1 MSMSQQTNGKKPT
14 YRVRWLVSPLHDA
27 HGTSS
32 FVAGLGAL
40 ANSGVLE
47 LALEPLKSTQ
57 LEPHVMHLVVEELA
71 SGRVQEIAFEVF
83 DRADRFDYVTIRQVD
98 TYFKQTLDRRFLAD
112 FPAEFRDRVRPG
124 GLTFSTCVP
133 GTRRMVARSAL
144 TSCVAHAQSYG
155 PRATPGAVRRMF
167 KDIFNLSGTLLL
179 SDWERTEAD
188 PLRGN
193 VVFQTRLWRPSQD
206 HVVDRNAVNRSR
218 VGVVRA
224 LRNAFGSGDQIG
236 LIHSE
241 FAVTEAPDALLTQK
255 VSRKEYARQLRTSLI
270 SVNTHGLDGSPG
282 FKIGESLAAGAA
294 IVSQPFHFELPEP
307 LQSGINFLPFES
319 PEECVQQCKR
329 LLEDLDL
336 AERMRSENLLYYQR
350 YVRPEAY
357 VRNLLERAFE

>member
-1 MSMSQQTNGKKPT
+1 MSQQTNGTKPT
-14 YRVRWLVSPLHDA
+14 YRVRWLVSPLHDT

-40 ANSGVLE
+40 ANSGYLE

-57 LEPHVMHLVVEELA
+57 LEPHVMHLVVEDLA
-71 SGRVQEIAFEVF
+71 SGRVQHIGFEVF

-98 TYFKQTLDRRFLAD
+98 TYFKQTLDRQFLAD
-112 FPAEFRDRVRPG
+112 FPAEFRDRVRAG
-124 GLTFSTCVP
+124 GLTFSTCVA
-133 GTRRMVARSAL
+133 GTRRLVARSAL

-155 PRATPGAVRRMF
+155 PRATPGAVRRML
-167 KDIFNLSGTLLL
+167 KDFFNLSGTLLL
-179 SDWERTEAD
+179 SDWERTEDD
-188 PLRGN
+188 PLRGD
-193 VVFQTRLWRPSQD
+193 VVFQTRLWQPSHD
-206 HVVDRNAVNRSR
+206 HVVDRKTVNKAR
-218 VGVVRA
+218 VDVVRA

-241 FAVTEAPDALLTQK
+241 FAAAEAPDALLTQK
-255 VSRKEYARQLRTSLI
+255 VSRKDYARQLRTSLI

-307 LQSGINFLPFES
+307 LQPGINFLPFET
-319 PEECVQQCKR
+319 PEECVHQCKR
-329 LLEDLDL
+329 LLDDLDM

-350 YVRPEAY
+350 YVRPEAL